1 MSSRTILL
9 AFLGACAAAACTAS
23 AHAADWGTFVALS
36 NRRDDG
42 LILDILKDAD
52 FQTSLEICLAIGSR
66 SDPYASDILSWL
78 LVGFSKTREYKTEHL
93 IRLALASLFDP
104 SQDGQQLQAR
114 LDANASVVSDLV
126 RGIDGFDDP
135 QLKGLIVRLLPR
147 LGESDR
153 LSALMKVGAG
163 IIDHLGRAGGMLSPP
178 DTGLAFDYLD
188 VVLEI
193 GNADFMEPCLSISR
207 LSRDRAV
214 IQKARQASV
223 LVASR
228 PR

>member
-9 AFLGACAAAACTAS
+9 AFLGACAAAACA
-23 AHAADWGTFVALS
+23 AAAYAADWSTFVAAS
-36 NRRDDG
+36 NRADDG

-52 FQTSLEICLAIGSR
+52 FQTSSEICLAIGSR
-66 SDPYASDILSWL
+66 SDPYAADILSWL
-78 LVGFSKTREYKTEHL
+78 LAGFSRTVEYKTEHL

-104 SQDGQQLQAR
+104 AQGDQQLRGR
-114 LDANASVVSDLV
+114 LDANAAVVSDLV
-126 RGIDGFDDP
+126 RGIDGFRDP
-135 QLKGLIVRLLPR
+135 QLRGLIVRLLPR
-147 LGESDR
+147 LGEPDR

-163 IIDHLGRAGGMLSPP
+163 ILDHLRQTGGILSPS
-178 DTGLAFDYLD
+178 DTGLALDYLD
-188 VVLEI
+188 VVQEI

-207 LSRDRAV
+207 FSRDQAV
-214 IQKARQASV
+214 VQKARQASL